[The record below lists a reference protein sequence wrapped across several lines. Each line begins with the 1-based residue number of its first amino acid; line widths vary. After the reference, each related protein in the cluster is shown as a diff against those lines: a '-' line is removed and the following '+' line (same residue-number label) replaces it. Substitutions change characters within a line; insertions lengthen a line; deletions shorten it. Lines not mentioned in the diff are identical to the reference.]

1 MHHKEKE
8 SKPVLS
14 LLCIP
19 TGNSHLLLKTS
30 AEVPAC
36 VSGFKGPYWHC
47 EKVSSPNQQLHQ
59 ALYMQ
64 GATEPAGPHCCTPS
78 ILCREPS
85 FFHAFPFSVSLQ
97 KREGKKK
104 KPTKNNKTTTS
115 ACSKE
120 YGFHSHFFREFVFSL

>member
-36 VSGFKGPYWHC
+36 VSGFKGPYWYC

-59 ALYMQ
+59 ALCMQ

-85 FFHAFPFSVSLQ
+85 FLHAFPFSVSLQ

>member
-78 ILCREPS
+78 ILCRELS
-85 FFHAFPFSVSLQ
+85 FLHAFPFSVSLQ

>member
-47 EKVSSPNQQLHQ
+47 ENVSSPNQQLHQ